1 MIAHYLAICGPKRWP
16 HILGLLY
23 LGSYPT
29 FGELTVWVCDTGL
42 DESRP
47 LIRLVARPFLAS
59 HFLSIVIALS
69 KGFVACLNGA
79 RLAQSP
85 DCRRREGEV
94 ACYFNSIQRVNSSSM
109 PNTQSSFRT
118 WAHEYFSFRRVAADQ
133 PGVSALLYAARRL
146 KVGGSSR
153 PGRSANTLTAE
164 SHTCRCSCRSYL
176 ARSISTLLRAASFVQ
191 TP

>member
-1 MIAHYLAICGPKRWP
+1 VCTLCFDVSAVQKQPEMPSVVMCGRDRECSIMKSSINDPLLAQD
-16 HILGLLY
+16 LSGLI
-23 LGSYPT
+23 
-29 FGELTVWVCDTGL
+29 FGELTVRVCDTGL

-133 PGVSALLYAARRL
+133 PGVSALLMLHAVSKSVAAP
-146 KVGGSSR
+146 V
-153 PGRSANTLTAE
+153 PAE
-164 SHTCRCSCRSYL
+164 
-176 ARSISTLLRAASFVQ
+176 VQ
-191 TP
+191 IR